1 MKVLILSQ
9 YYKPE
14 PIPKPSDLGEGLS
27 RKGHSVSVVTG
38 LPNYPAGVLYPGYKL
53 GLVQQ
58 ETIDGVKVVRT
69 FELPYHGNNSIGR
82 MLSYLTFMITAPLGS
97 FFVPRCDVMYVWHP
111 PLTVGVAA
119 WIIARLHG
127 IPFIYDVQDIWPE
140 SVVLSGMVRN
150 KLIIRML
157 SMIERFIY
165 RRADHILV
173 VTRGGRENLLDK
185 GVNPEKVS
193 VMPHWID
200 ETKSAP
206 LDGETRQRIRQTYG
220 WTNKFVILFA
230 GNIGMVQGLAAV
242 VRAAALL
249 PPGSGLL
256 ISLIGDGADRQR
268 LRELAK
274 SLDVDDRIQFVDRHP
289 AEEMPALMEASD
301 ALLVHLK
308 NDPMAHW
315 VIPTKIFAYL
325 SAAKPILMAMEGE
338 AADLVRESGA
348 GLVIPP
354 SDAAALAKAICSLR
368 DLPQEDREAM
378 GRRGRQYLVTRYSM
392 QSVIAQY
399 EQRLQ
404 AIAAAGKRGTLAPKE
419 QGPCLQGGG
428 LKT

>member
-1 MKVLILSQ
+1 MKLLILSQ

-14 PIPKPSDLGEGLS
+14 PIPKPSDLAEQLS

-38 LPNYPAGVLYPGYKL
+38 LPNYPAGVLYPGFRL
-53 GLVQQ
+53 GLVQR
-58 ETIDGVKVVRT
+58 ETLDGVKVVRT
-69 FELPYHGNNSIGR
+69 FELPYHGKSSIGR
-82 MLSYLTFMITAPLGS
+82 MLNYLTFMITAPFGS

-119 WIIARLHG
+119 WLIARLHG

-150 KLIIRML
+150 KIVIRML
-157 SMIERFIY
+157 SMLERFIY
-165 RRADHILV
+165 RRADHIFV
-173 VTRGGRENLLDK
+173 VTRGARENLLEK

-206 LDGETRQRIRQTYG
+206 IDTETRQRIRQTYG
-220 WTNKFVILFA
+220 WTDKFVILFA
-230 GNIGMVQGLAAV
+230 GNIGMVQGLDAV

-249 PPGSGLL
+249 PQGGGFL

-274 SLDVDDRIQFVDRHP
+274 SLDVDDRIEFVDRHP
-289 AEEMPALMEASD
+289 AAEMPALMEASD

-308 NDPMAHW
+308 SAPMAHW

-325 SAAKPILMAMEGE
+325 SAAKPILVAMEGA
-338 AADLVRESGA
+338 AADLVRDSGA
-348 GLVIPP
+348 GIVVPP
-354 SDAAALAKAICSLR
+354 SDAAALAQAICRLR

-378 GRRGRQYLVTRYSM
+378 GRRGREYLVTKYSM
-392 QSVIAQY
+392 QTVIAQY
-399 EQRLQ
+399 EQKLQ
-404 AIAAAGKRGTLAPKE
+404 TIAAAGKRGMPAPK
-419 QGPCLQGGG
+419 GRPLKGKG
-428 LKT
+428 LTT